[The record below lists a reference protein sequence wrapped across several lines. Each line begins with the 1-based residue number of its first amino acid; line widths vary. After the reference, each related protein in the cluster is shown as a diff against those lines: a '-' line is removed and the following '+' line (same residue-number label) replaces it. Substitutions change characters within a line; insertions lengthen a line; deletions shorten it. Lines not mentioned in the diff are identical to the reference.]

1 MHGPNQPCC
10 MFATC
15 SEYTRVG
22 IPKNSVPIFFY
33 QKISANKNFSFVIHV
48 YSCMENLFEEVSE
61 IKSEHDLFVK
71 FLQLWIGLFADAT
84 FYWILA
90 VEAIDGTWD

>member
-1 MHGPNQPCC
+1 
-10 MFATC
+10 
-15 SEYTRVG
+15 
-22 IPKNSVPIFFY
+22 
-33 QKISANKNFSFVIHV
+33 
-48 YSCMENLFEEVSE
+48 MENLFKEVSE

-84 FYWILA
+84 FYGFLA

>member
-1 MHGPNQPCC
+1 M
-10 MFATC
+10 ALI
-15 SEYTRVG
+15 SRVVCLQLVLNTLVLVFRR
-22 IPKNSVPIFFY
+22 IVFRFFC
-33 QKISANKNFSFVIHV
+33 QNFSANKNFSFVIHV
-48 YSCMENLFEEVSE
+48 YSCMENLLKEVSE

>member
-1 MHGPNQPCC
+1 M
-10 MFATC
+10 ALI
-15 SEYTRVG
+15 SRVVCLQLVLNTLVLVFRR
-22 IPKNSVPIFFY
+22 IVFRFFFC

-48 YSCMENLFEEVSE
+48 YSYMENLFEEVSE

-71 FLQLWIGLFADAT
+71 FLQLWICLFADAT